1 MSTSWIV
8 VWAALGMQATPGSS
22 ASSYSDS
29 ANNPGEAI
37 VAPASTA
44 SQLRADVRS
53 ALRRAAADK
62 NDESA
67 IRELVRLYPAL
78 VSDSKLAKSER
89 DELRGTV
96 RNRLAKISEHLTRD
110 ARRGGKSRPVTVAS
124 LEIPTGSDV
133 LAQQIG
139 PVDVGRGLGALDFGA
154 ASGMTKPLAE
164 LIRTTIA
171 PDLWDDSV
179 GILAQQVGA
188 NRGQVGIG
196 AGQNAQRPVVDLGN
210 DLVELI
216 QHTIAPDT
224 WEANGGNGTIMY
236 FSPMRVLVVR
246 QTGEVHDGLIGLVN
260 GLRQ

>member
-8 VWAALGMQATPGSS
+8 VWAALAVQATPGTL
-22 ASSYSDS
+22 ASNYSDS
-29 ANNPGEAI
+29 ANIPGQAT
-37 VAPASTA
+37 VAPAHTA

-62 NDESA
+62 GDESA
-67 IRELVRLYPAL
+67 IRELVRLYPVL
-78 VSDSKLAKSER
+78 VGDSKLAKGER

-96 RNRLAKISEHLTRD
+96 RNRLAKISEQLTRD
-110 ARRGGKSRPVTVAS
+110 ARKGGKSRPAVVAS
-124 LEIPTGSDV
+124 LDIPAGSDV
-133 LAQQIG
+133 LAQQVG
-139 PVDVGRGLGALDFGA
+139 PVDIGRGLGVLDFGA
-154 ASGMTKPLAE
+154 APGMTKPLAE

-171 PDLWDDSV
+171 PDLWDDNV
-179 GILAQQVGA
+179 GILAQQVGL
-188 NRGQVGIG
+188 NRGQLGM
-196 AGQNAQRPVVDLGN
+196 AAAQNGQRPDVDFGN